1 MRTKERIY
9 PVFRRVIY
17 IALFVLTGVVQNTLL
32 GMRGSILLPLIPLT
46 VAVCVFEHEYAGFF
60 FGLLG
65 GALYDLASPAA
76 DGIYAIV
83 FAVLGCAAGLVMH
96 YLCRGTLL
104 SAFLLTLI
112 FALCTALTG
121 FIFMVLAK
129 DRSGA
134 FAVFRSTFL
143 PGAVCSSLLLPV
155 FYYPIRLLDQKLR

>member
-96 YLCRGTLL
+96 YLFRGTLL

-134 FAVFRSTFL
+134 PASHAWEGVMPWNFWKAFA
-143 PGAVCSSLLLPV
+143 
-155 FYYPIRLLDQKLR
+155 KLSGES

>member
-1 MRTKERIY
+1 
-9 PVFRRVIY
+9 
-17 IALFVLTGVVQNTLL
+17 
-32 GMRGSILLPLIPLT
+32 
-46 VAVCVFEHEYAGFF
+46 
-60 FGLLG
+60 
-65 GALYDLASPAA
+65 
-76 DGIYAIV
+76 
-83 FAVLGCAAGLVMH
+83 MH
-96 YLCRGTLL
+96 YLFRGTLL

>member
-65 GALYDLASPAA
+65 GALYDLAPRRTGYTPSYLRCSAA
-76 DGIYAIV
+76 PQASLCII
-83 FAVLGCAAGLVMH
+83 CSAAR
-96 YLCRGTLL
+96 C
-104 SAFLLTLI
+104 SARF
-112 FALCTALTG
+112 FS
-121 FIFMVLAK
+121 
-129 DRSGA
+129 R
-134 FAVFRSTFL
+134 
-143 PGAVCSSLLLPV
+143 
-155 FYYPIRLLDQKLR
+155 